1 MPGFELIGKE
11 EKRELDNLMD
21 KSGILFRHGFDNLR
35 NGVYKTREFEKNF
48 SNQMNVQDALAVTS
62 GTAALL
68 VALKAFGIGQGDEV
82 ITQSFTFVATVEA
95 IVESGAKPIICDID
109 STLNLDPEALEAKI
123 SNKTKAIIVVHMLG
137 TPCNLNPI
145 IKIAEKN
152 KVNLEFEA
160 SVCGGVPII
169 RSLKEGLIANK
180 IKKVFGIF
188 NGTSN
193 YILSSMDKENKSFNE
208 VLKNA
213 QRLGYAESNPTS
225 DLNGDDVASK
235 LKILSSLCFNSFLN
249 KNIHVEGIKDI
260 DKDDIKYAK
269 KLGYKIKL
277 LGYAELI
284 GKNIFQRVHPTLIR
298 NSSYVGS
305 IDGVLN
311 AVIIDGNPVGQSIIQ
326 GEGAGPAATT
336 SALISDI
343 SSILRGNIKFPFS
356 ISNKERKNL
365 NFKDISERFFSAYFR
380 FNVTDKP
387 GVLSNITQ
395 IFSRNKVS
403 IKRLVQD
410 PNKNKSSSSIIII
423 THPSKDKSLNKIIQT
438 INKRSYVKKRSK
450 LIRIDDE

>member
-1 MPGFELIGKE
+1 MKKLNIAIIGLGNIGSYLYKYLNKNKKIISKKNNCIPNITYISAKNKSRKRNFKINKKIWLKNYLDATKNKNVDLIVELIGGAEGPAK
-11 EKRELDNLMD
+11 KL
-21 KSGILFRHGFDNLR
+21 
-35 NGVYKTREFEKNF
+35 VFE
-48 SNQMNVQDALAVTS
+48 
-62 GTAALL
+62 
-68 VALKAFGIGQGDEV
+68 ALKNKKHVVTANKALIAKYGD
-82 ITQSFTFVATVEA
+82 QLS
-95 IVESGAKPIICDID
+95 
-109 STLNLDPEALEAKI
+109 
-123 SNKTKAIIVVHMLG
+123 
-137 TPCNLNPI
+137 
-145 IKIAEKN
+145 KIAEKN

-180 IKKVFGIF
+180 INKVFGIF

-260 DKDDIKYAK
+260 DKDDINYAK
-269 KLGYKIKL
+269 RLGYKIKL